1 MLTPIR
7 GLLFIIGFLLV
18 MTSCSYK
25 QNQLLF
31 ADHKTVTDT
40 TSKYFTNPTAAYRLQ
55 PQDVLQIRNLQ
66 NRHLI
71 AGEEVASPTAGSGGG
86 SGAASESSTFQI
98 EDDSTVALPV
108 IGRVKVGGLTR
119 PEATK
124 LIEGLYRKSLLV
136 NPIIDLKITNLK
148 VTLLGEVSK
157 QGNYALVK
165 DHTSLTEILG
175 EAGGLSDKANETTVK
190 IIRGTGP
197 GQQVACVNLR
207 DINSLSR
214 PDIILQNND
223 IVYVA
228 QNHRAIRNDKIQN
241 LSTIIQPALILLNTA
256 LIIFTLIHR

>member
-1 MLTPIR
+1 MRTPIT

-25 QNQLLF
+25 QSQLLF
-31 ADHKTVTDT
+31 ADHKLANDT
-40 TSKYFTNPTAAYRLQ
+40 TSKLFTNPPSGYRIQ
-55 PQDVLQIRNLQ
+55 PQDILQIRNLQ

-71 AGEEVASPTAGSGGG
+71 AGEESAGSTGGG
-86 SGAASESSTFQI
+86 SASIEATSFQV

-108 IGRVKVGGLTR
+108 IGHVRVAGLTR
-119 PEATK
+119 PEAAK

-136 NPIIDLKITNLK
+136 DPIIDVKIINLK
-148 VTLLGEVSK
+148 VTLLGEVGR
-157 QGNYALVK
+157 QGNYPLTK
-165 DHTSLTEILG
+165 DRTSLTEILG
-175 EAGGLSDKANETTVK
+175 EAGGLTHAANEATVK

-197 GQQVACVNLR
+197 SQQVAYVNLG

-223 IVYVA
+223 IVFVA
-228 QNHRAIRNDKIQN
+228 QNKRAIREEKVQN
-241 LSTIIQPALILLNTA
+241 LSTIIQPALILMNTA

>member
-1 MLTPIR
+1 MRTTFT

-31 ADHKTVTDT
+31 ADHKLANDT
-40 TSKYFTNPTAAYRLQ
+40 TGRAFTNPTTAYHIQ

-71 AGEEVASPTAGSGGG
+71 SGEETVAVGS
-86 SGAASESSTFQI
+86 SSASSSSTVENTSFQV

-108 IGRVKVGGLTR
+108 IGHVKVAGLTR
-119 PEATK
+119 PEAAK
-124 LIEGLYRKSLLV
+124 LIEGLYRKTLLV
-136 NPIIDLKITNLK
+136 DPIIDIKITNLK
-148 VTLLGEVSK
+148 VTLLGEVGR
-157 QGNYALVK
+157 QGNYPLIK
-165 DHTSLTEILG
+165 DRTSLTEVLG

-190 IIRGTGP
+190 IIRGTGT
-197 GQQVACVNLR
+197 GQQVAYVNLR

-223 IVYVA
+223 IVYVT
-228 QNHRAIRNDKIQN
+228 QNNRAIRNDKIQN
-241 LSTIIQPALILLNTA
+241 LSVIIQPALILLNTA
-256 LIIFTLIHR
+256 LIIYTLIHR